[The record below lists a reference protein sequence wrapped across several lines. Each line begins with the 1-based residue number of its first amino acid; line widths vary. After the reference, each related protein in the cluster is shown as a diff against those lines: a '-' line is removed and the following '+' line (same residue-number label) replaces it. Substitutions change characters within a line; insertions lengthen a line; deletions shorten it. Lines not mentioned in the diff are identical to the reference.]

1 MFVKSDIRKI
11 TIAVEKNLHSEV
23 IAALGRASIVHLACA
38 EENNSRPEAR
48 LEREES
54 CGREILADVEY
65 ILNALDISP
74 EEAGAPTGMAPA
86 REDMALVVETKR
98 IVERALRLLVRIGE
112 QSEAVARRVEQAN
125 GLGRMGIDPVTIGKA
140 RLIKTTFGMVAKTD
154 WEPPSSERFAISR
167 AGGYVFGV
175 ALPAGVSEM
184 DRFLEGCE
192 FTDLSRDVAPVPLE
206 ELNKRA
212 GDLERRRQLVL
223 GYLHR
228 LKEQRGTALNRLR
241 TVCLTHQQV
250 LAAERLSLFSS
261 GAMFLSGWMDIR
273 DRERLTKILQGI
285 CGDRFLLSEHKD
297 PGAPVRLRNS
307 RLFKPFELLVK
318 IMGMPSNS
326 EIDPTPFTAITF
338 VLMFGLMFGDFGQ
351 GLVIVAAGMIL
362 KRLGVKKSRDQL
374 AQAGS
379 VMVAC
384 GGCAALCGLLYG
396 SVFSSEHIMAPLWF
410 NPAEHVMRLFSVTIL
425 MGVVF
430 IMTGLCVNIVNSLLS
445 GDLTEAF
452 FEKRGLVVLALYA
465 AIVFFV
471 VRYEVS
477 GRLPSS
483 PEIAILVVLP
493 LVLFSLKGVLGPA
506 LFKSAGPESI
516 SEYIIETALE
526 ILEVVLGLFA
536 NTISF
541 IRVGAFALA
550 HAALSIVTY
559 TLAAMV
565 DPALKSAGAIVVI
578 VAGNLFIIGFESMI
592 CTIQSMR
599 LEYYEFF
606 SKFFKGEGVVFMPFT
621 LKGKASEV

>member
-1 MFVKSDIRKI
+1 MFAKSDIRKI

-23 IAALGRASIVHLACA
+23 FAALGKASIVHLARV

-48 LEREES
+48 LEKEES
-54 CGREILADVEY
+54 CSREILAGVEY
-65 ILNALDISP
+65 ILNALHISP
-74 EEAGAPTGMAPA
+74 EEAGAPTGTTPA
-86 REDMALVVETKR
+86 REGMTFVVETKR
-98 IVERALRLLVRIGE
+98 IVERALRLLARIGE
-112 QSEAVARRVEQAN
+112 QAEAVARRVEQAN
-125 GLGRMGIDPVTIGKA
+125 ALGQMGIDPVTLGKA
-140 RLIKTTFGMVAKTD
+140 RLIKTTFGMVARTD
-154 WEPPSSERFAISR
+154 WEPPSSERFAITR

-175 ALPAGVSEM
+175 ALPADFPEM
-184 DRFLEGCE
+184 DQFIEGGE
-192 FTDLSRDVAPVPLE
+192 FTDLSRDIAPVPLE
-206 ELNKRA
+206 ELRKRA
-212 GDLERRRQLVL
+212 GDLNRRREIVL
-223 GYLHR
+223 GYVDR
-228 LKEQRGTALNRLR
+228 LKEERGSALNRLR
-241 TVCLTHQQV
+241 TGCLTHQQV
-250 LAAERLSLFSS
+250 LAAERMSLFSA
-261 GAMFLSGWMDIR
+261 GAMFLSGWMDVR
-273 DRERLTKILQGI
+273 DRDRLVAILEGI
-285 CGDRFLLSEHKD
+285 CGDRFLISEHKD

-307 RLFKPFELLVK
+307 KLFKPFELLVK

-351 GLVIVAAGMIL
+351 GLVIVLAGVIL

-374 AQAGS
+374 AQAGG
-379 VMVAC
+379 VMIAC
-384 GGCAALCGLLYG
+384 GGCAAVCGLLYG
-396 SVFSSEHIMAPLWF
+396 SVFSSEHIIAALWF

-430 IMTGLCVNIVNSLLS
+430 IMTGLCVNIVNSFLG

-465 AIVFFV
+465 AVVFCV

-477 GRLPSS
+477 GRLPSVPGIS
-483 PEIAILVVLP
+483 LFIVLP

-506 LFKSAGPESI
+506 LFKSAGPQSI

-526 ILEVVLGLFA
+526 ILEIGLGLFA

-559 TLAAMV
+559 TLAAMA
-565 DPALKSAGAIVVI
+565 DPELKSAGAIVVI
-578 VAGNLFIIGFESMI
+578 IAGNLFIIGFESMI